1 MTPFQ
6 WLTVPILALAAV
18 RDAVMALRTPGYR
31 VFFAIRAFIWALAA
45 AAIADPD
52 VLQNIAL
59 GLSIGRGAD
68 LVSYLFVLAFLVG
81 AFVVYGR
88 FQRMQRQ
95 ITELTRTIAIMQ
107 ARRPDEVKG

>member
-6 WLTVPILALAAV
+6 WLTVPILALAAL
-18 RDAVMALRTPGYR
+18 RDLVTAFRSPGHR
-31 VFFAIRAFIWALAA
+31 LFFAARALIWALASA
-45 AAIADPD
+45 SIAEPD
-52 VLQNIAL
+52 LLQPVAVAL
-59 GLSIGRGAD
+59 RIGRPAD
-68 LVSYLFVLAFLVG
+68 LVSYLFVLAFLVS

-107 ARRPDEVKG
+107 ARRPEDSK

>member
-6 WLTVPILALAAV
+6 WLTVPILALAAL
-18 RDAVMALRTPGYR
+18 RDLVVAIRTPGWRLYYGG
-31 VFFAIRAFIWALAA
+31 RAFIWALAA
-45 AAIADPD
+45 AAIAEPD
-52 VLQNIAL
+52 VLQHVAL
-59 GLSIGRGAD
+59 ALRIGRGAD

-95 ITELTRTIAIMQ
+95 ITELTRTIALMQ
-107 ARRPDEVKG
+107 ARRPEAP